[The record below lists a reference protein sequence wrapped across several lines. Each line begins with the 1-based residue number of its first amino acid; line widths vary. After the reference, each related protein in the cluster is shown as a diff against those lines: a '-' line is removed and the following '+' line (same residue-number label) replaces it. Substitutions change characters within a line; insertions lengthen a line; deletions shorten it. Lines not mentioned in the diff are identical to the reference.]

1 LNEHGEAHF
10 RANACPVMSQ
20 FYRGFTLFAV
30 IVVAALPRPPAAHA
44 EIVDSNA
51 SGFTTRHTITI
62 AAQRAEVY
70 RAAVARVGSW
80 WSDAYTVSGR
90 AANMYLEAKTQ
101 GCFCERL
108 GQHGGVVH
116 MTVTFVNPTVMLR
129 LTGGLGP
136 FGLMGVSGNMTWEF
150 ADSSDGT
157 AITWSYAVG
166 GYLSGGLDQAAGDVD
181 AVLAEQLARL
191 KEFVEKQGGS

>member
-1 LNEHGEAHF
+1 
-10 RANACPVMSQ
+10 
-20 FYRGFTLFAV
+20 
-30 IVVAALPRPPAAHA
+30 
-44 EIVDSNA
+44 
-51 SGFTTRHTITI
+51 
-62 AAQRAEVY
+62 
-70 RAAVARVGSW
+70 
-80 WSDAYTVSGR
+80 
-90 AANMYLEAKTQ
+90 MYLEAKTQ

-166 GYLSGGLDQAAGDVD
+166 GYFSGGLDQVAGDVD
-181 AVLAEQLARL
+181 TVLAEQLARL